1 MRILLGL
8 TGSVATV
15 LYEKIITELQTIAPV
30 TVILTESSKHFVSS
44 DFLRGCKVFTD
55 ENEWRW
61 FDNKSGEFHNI
72 WEKDDSVL
80 HIKLRETYSAF
91 VIAPCSMNTLAKI
104 TNGICDNL
112 LTSVARAWD
121 FNRPFIIAPA
131 ANTLMYEHPLTEAQF
146 ETFSS
151 FGGYVVPAQSKML
164 ACGTEGMGAMANIKD
179 IVSALKEKLQWRF
192 PLGNIFGYKK
202 IDDICTGIPIKNH
215 PGSFGVQ
222 RKHERHT
229 GIDLYADEG
238 ENVHAVEPGTVVC
251 MEAFTGPK
259 DNSPWWNDTDCV
271 LVEGA
276 SGVVC
281 YGEIDPSMNIKVG
294 GKIARGEFIGRVKRV
309 LKSGKERLDIAGHKP
324 NMLHMELYPHKRY
337 TPSHGFE
344 DKVNLDPTPFLL
356 ESSMRP
362 SNVLE

>member
-229 GIDLYADEG
+229 GIDLYADALDTGIEVG
-238 ENVHAVEPGTVVC
+238 IVE
-251 MEAFTGPK
+251 
-259 DNSPWWNDTDCV
+259 
-271 LVEGA
+271 
-276 SGVVC
+276 
-281 YGEIDPSMNIKVG
+281 
-294 GKIARGEFIGRVKRV
+294 
-309 LKSGKERLDIAGHKP
+309 KSGNTYSYKGKTLGVGREKAKTALLSDSDAFEGIKKDILAVINK
-324 NMLHMELYPHKRY
+324 K
-337 TPSHGFE
+337 
-344 DKVNLDPTPFLL
+344 DK
-356 ESSMRP
+356 
-362 SNVLE
+362 